1 MYRTCTILVGALLG
15 SCMLGACGQPG
26 PLFIPQDPAAA
37 QRATLPDIL
46 LRRTPQADA
55 PSPAKPPSKSPEA
68 TSGQTSAPTSA
79 PSTPTSP

>member
-1 MYRTCTILVGALLG
+1 MFKTCAILVGALLG
-15 SCMLGACGQPG
+15 SCLLGACGQQG
-26 PLFIPQDPAAA
+26 PLFISQDPAAA

-55 PSPAKPPSKSPEA
+55 PP
-68 TSGQTSAPTSA
+68 SA